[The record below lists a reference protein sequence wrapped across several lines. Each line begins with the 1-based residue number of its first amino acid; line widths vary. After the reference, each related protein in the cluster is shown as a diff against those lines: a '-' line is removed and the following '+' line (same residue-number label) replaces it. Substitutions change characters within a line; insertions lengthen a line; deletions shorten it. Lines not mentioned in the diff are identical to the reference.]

1 MSDLA
6 VARGVSRQVVAANI
20 KRWRAH
26 GADIPVKGQGR
37 TLLVNA
43 EAYDRFRG
51 DYCFST
57 TSREPGSLQRTRHRG
72 RHDMVLVDDK
82 WISIAAAQM
91 LKENYL
97 AQLARLEYEERR
109 RKAGGAA

>member
-43 EAYDRFRG
+43 QAYDRFRG
-51 DYCFST
+51 DFCFST
-57 TSREPGSLQRTRHRG
+57 TSREPGSLQRTRRLQ
-72 RHDMVLVDDK
+72 HDLVEVDGK
-82 WISIAAAQM
+82 LISVAAAQM

-97 AQLARLEYEERR
+97 AQLAKLQ
-109 RKAGGAA
+109 